1 MVSVPSPKISGKK
14 IPTDPHMNE
23 ANIMSWFGLKLDFAA
38 KEALRLNDDI
48 NKIAKI
54 PKKGPVINTKG
65 RISIRFG
72 ETSVN

>member
-48 NKIAKI
+48 NKRAKI
-54 PKKGPVINTKG
+54 PKKGPVIKTKG

>member
-38 KEALRLNDDI
+38 KEALRLNDDM

-54 PKKGPVINTKG
+54 PKKGPVIKTKG